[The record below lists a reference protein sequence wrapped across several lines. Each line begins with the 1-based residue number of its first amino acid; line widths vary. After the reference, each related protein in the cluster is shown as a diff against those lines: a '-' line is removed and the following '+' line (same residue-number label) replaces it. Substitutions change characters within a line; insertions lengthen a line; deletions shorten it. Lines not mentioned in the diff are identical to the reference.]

1 MKQGKYRVIFER
13 DRDGSW
19 LARVPSVRG
28 CHTHGRTLEQA
39 RRRVREA
46 LGVWVEDADTAELVE
61 DVRLPARIRDAVAR
75 SRSTRHQAEVE
86 RKKAQ
91 EAMTKA
97 ATTLVGQLGVG
108 LRDAG
113 ELLGV
118 SHQRVQQLI
127 RK

>member
-1 MKQGKYRVIFER
+1 MQYRVVFER
-13 DRDGSW
+13 DRDGAW

-46 LGVWVEDADTAELVE
+46 LGVWVEDADTAEFVE
-61 DVRLPARIRDAVAR
+61 DVRLPVRIRDAVAR
-75 SRSTRHQAEVE
+75 SRSTRRQAELE
-86 RKKAQ
+86 REKAQ
-91 EAMTKA
+91 AAMRKA
-97 ATTLVGQLGVG
+97 ATTLVDQLGVG

>member
-1 MKQGKYRVIFER
+1 
-13 DRDGSW
+13 
-19 LARVPSVRG
+19 
-28 CHTHGRTLEQA
+28 LEQA

-46 LGVWVEDADTAELVE
+46 LALWVDDAETAELVE
-61 DVRLPARIRDAVAR
+61 DVQLPARIRDAV
-75 SRSTRHQAEVE
+75 SRGRASRRHAERE
-86 RKKAQ
+86 REKAQ

-97 ATTLVGQLGVG
+97 ATTLVDQLGVG

-118 SHQRVQQLI
+118 SHQRVQQLV